1 MLYISKQIV
10 KNLLSGGFIDAN
22 NYRVM
27 GIKNLIV

>member
-10 KNLLSGGFIDAN
+10 KNLLYGGFIDAN